1 MKKIISIALALV
13 MMMAICFPAFA
24 ETAVLGENT
33 VNVETTYDAGT
44 DASYTVQ
51 IPATISVAWDDE
63 TTAYDVGYTVT
74 SQLLVGASVTVG
86 VAYDTDADDTN
97 NGIMEAE
104 GTDKKLTYTLT
115 GAGETAFTGVNNGA
129 KASDVG
135 GTDATITVA
144 GFDAA
149 PVATYTGTI
158 TYTVSYEAPTT
169 TP

>member
-1 MKKIISIALALV
+1 MKKIISIALALI
-13 MMMAICFPAFA
+13 MMMAICVPAFA
-24 ETAVLGENT
+24 ATAVLGENK
-33 VNVETTYDAGT
+33 VNVETTYETT
-44 DASYTVQ
+44 DASYTVT
-51 IPATISVAWDDE
+51 IPATISVKWDDE
-63 TTAYDVGYTVT
+63 TTVYDASYSVK

-97 NGIMEAE
+97 NGVMEAE

-115 GAGETAFTGVNNGA
+115 GAGETAFTGVNDGA

>member
-13 MMMAICFPAFA
+13 MMMAICVPAFA
-24 ETAVLGENT
+24 ETAVEGAND
-33 VNVETTYDAGT
+33 VQVETTYNAST
-44 DASYTVQ
+44 DASYTVT

-63 TTAYDVGYTVT
+63 TTAYNVGYTVT
-74 SQLLVGASVTVG
+74 SQLLIGASVTVG
-86 VAYDTDADDTN
+86 VAYDTDTDDTN
-97 NGIMEAE
+97 NGVMEAE

>member
-13 MMMAICFPAFA
+13 MMMAICVPAFA
-24 ETAVLGENT
+24 ATAVLGENK
-33 VNVETTYDAGT
+33 VNVETTYETT
-44 DASYTVQ
+44 DTSYTVE

-63 TTAYDVGYTVT
+63 TTAYNVGYTVT

-97 NGIMEAE
+97 NGVMEAE

-115 GAGETAFTGVNNGA
+115 GAGEAAFTGVNNGA

-158 TYTVSYEAPTT
+158 TYTVSYKAPTT

>member
-13 MMMAICFPAFA
+13 MMMAICVPAFA

-33 VNVETTYDAGT
+33 VNVETTFVEADDT
-44 DASYTVQ
+44 SYTVT
-51 IPATISVAWDDE
+51 IPATVSVVWNDT

-74 SQLLVGASVTVG
+74 SQLLVGASLK
-86 VAYDTDADDTN
+86 VAVNYDLDTDDTN
-97 NGIMEAE
+97 NGVMTNAD
-104 GTDKKLTYTLT
+104 TTATLKYTLT
-115 GAGETAFTGVNNGA
+115 GEGETTFAEVNDA
-129 KASDVG
+129 SKASNVG

-144 GFDAA
+144 GFADA